1 VIYFSKYAKNF
12 LTLFSGNI
20 LSQLIPFFVAP
31 ILARLYSPEDFAVA
45 ANYMA
50 IVGVIGI
57 IASGRL
63 EMAIPIP
70 ASHNHAKEIIWNAWG
85 FVGLTFFLSTFLLF
99 FENEIGSF
107 YNDETLKAFLWL
119 VPFGVLSYG
128 LINIFSNI
136 QVRKRQFTQLSLGK
150 VSQSLVN
157 NVVAAAFGYYMW
169 GVSGLI
175 WSWLLSQFMNA
186 IILMFRS
193 KIESTDFKKFSF
205 ERLKEYRDFPLINS
219 LHAFTDMFATQFV
232 LFWLITFYFGK
243 LELGLFAVMHRYVR
257 APITLIT
264 GSSSQLF
271 FAEAAQHKNN
281 GTSIHNLLKKTLLTS
296 LIFGFIFLLGTLLLG
311 PSIFKFYLGIEWE
324 KAGNY
329 AQIMAPALTL
339 LFFTSP
345 LSTTP
350 LIFGK
355 QKKAFLFSLLGY
367 VFTLGFMLFAA
378 QNNWKFEDS
387 LWCYSL
393 CFLVYYLL
401 ILIWYI
407 HLIRKHNARHN

>member
-1 VIYFSKYAKNF
+1 
-12 LTLFSGNI
+12 
-20 LSQLIPFFVAP
+20 
-31 ILARLYSPEDFAVA
+31 
-45 ANYMA
+45 
-50 IVGVIGI
+50 
-57 IASGRL
+57 
-63 EMAIPIP
+63 
-70 ASHNHAKEIIWNAWG
+70 
-85 FVGLTFFLSTFLLF
+85 
-99 FENEIGSF
+99 
-107 YNDETLKAFLWL
+107 
-119 VPFGVLSYG
+119 
-128 LINIFSNI
+128 
-136 QVRKRQFTQLSLGK
+136 
-150 VSQSLVN
+150 
-157 NVVAAAFGYYMW
+157 
-169 GVSGLI
+169 
-175 WSWLLSQFMNA
+175 
-186 IILMFRS
+186 
-193 KIESTDFKKFSF
+193 
-205 ERLKEYRDFPLINS
+205 LKEYRDFPLINS

-296 LIFGFIFLLGTLLLG
+296 LIFGCRFVLGTLLLG

-355 QKKAFLFSLLGY
+355 QKKAFLFSFLGY

-378 QNNWKFEDS
+378 QNNWKFEDA